1 MRGIRPM
8 VESSIVPRVVPR
20 VVPKVMMVLLATM
33 IGATV
38 LVSSPRAAANGGSYL
53 EFDRTYYLAGDE
65 GHAVTYVSIPP
76 GKEHLLEEGPFYVFA
91 LPRGS
96 SLREGHPIP
105 PGAVRLGTVSV
116 IEEDGAYELETA
128 FTVPVLDPGWYETG
142 VCNDPCTISGFRESL
157 GGSLTIVETRREA
170 QLLTTNDRLRSHL
183 FGARREARRAE
194 RRLAEAEGELEAQLA
209 FGSEERSELTAEI
222 DRLETQLASARSRE
236 AETGRTP
243 FDPWVVGAIVL
254 VTLAIAVLAF
264 RRRRMLPAMTD
275 L

>member
-1 MRGIRPM
+1 MRGIRM
-8 VESSIVPRVVPR
+8 
-20 VVPKVMMVLLATM
+20 LLLTTM

-38 LVSSPRAAANGGSYL
+38 LISPSGAAANGGAYL
-53 EFDRTYYLAGDE
+53 EFDRTYYVAGDE
-65 GHAVTYVSIPP
+65 GHGGTYLSLPV
-76 GKEHLLEEGPFYVFA
+76 GKEHLLDEGPFHVFL
-91 LPRGS
+91 LPRGV

-105 PGAVRLGTVSV
+105 PAAIRLGAVVVT
-116 IEEDGAYELETA
+116 EEDESYEFETD
-128 FTVPVLDPGWYETG
+128 FIVPDLDPGWYEIG

-157 GGSLTIVETRREA
+157 GGSFSIVETRREA
-170 QLLTTNDRLRSHL
+170 QLLTTNGRLRSHL

-209 FGSEERSELTAEI
+209 FGSEERIELAAEI

-243 FDPWVVGAIVL
+243 FDPWVVGAILL

>member
-1 MRGIRPM
+1 MRRIRT
-8 VESSIVPRVVPR
+8 
-20 VVPKVMMVLLATM
+20 LLLTTM

-38 LVSSPRAAANGGSYL
+38 LVSPSGAAANGGAYL
-53 EFDRTYYLAGDE
+53 EFDRTYYVAGDE

-76 GKEHLLEEGPFYVFA
+76 GKEHILDEGPFYVFA
-91 LPRGS
+91 LPRGTA
-96 SLREGHPIP
+96 LKEGSPIP
-105 PGAVRLGTVSV
+105 PGAFRLATVSV
-116 IEEDGAYELETA
+116 IEEDEAYELESA
-128 FTVPVLDPGWYETG
+128 FTVPDLDPGWYEIG

-157 GGSLTIVETRREA
+157 GGSLSIVETRREA
-170 QLLTTNDRLRSHL
+170 QLLTANDRLRGQL
-183 FGARREARRAE
+183 FGLRREVRRAE
-194 RRLAEAEGELEAQLA
+194 RRLTEVEDELDAQLA
-209 FGSEERSELTAEI
+209 FGSEERNELAAEI

-243 FDPWVVGAIVL
+243 FDPWVVGAILL

>member
-1 MRGIRPM
+1 MRRIRT
-8 VESSIVPRVVPR
+8 
-20 VVPKVMMVLLATM
+20 LLLTTM

-38 LVSSPRAAANGGSYL
+38 LVSPPGAAANGGAYL
-53 EFDRTYYLAGDE
+53 EFDRTYYLAGEE

-76 GKEHLLEEGPFYVFA
+76 GKEHILDEGPFYVFA
-91 LPRGS
+91 LPRGTA
-96 SLREGHPIP
+96 LKEGSPIP

-116 IEEDGAYELETA
+116 IEEDDAYELESA
-128 FTVPVLDPGWYETG
+128 FTVPELDPGWYAIG

-157 GGSLTIVETRREA
+157 GGSLSIVETRREA
-170 QLLTTNDRLRSHL
+170 QLLTANDRLRGQL
-183 FGARREARRAE
+183 FGLRREVRRAE
-194 RRLAEAEGELEAQLA
+194 RRLTEAEGELDAQLA
-209 FGSEERSELTAEI
+209 FGSEERTELAAEI

-243 FDPWVVGAIVL
+243 FDPWVVAAILL

>member
-1 MRGIRPM
+1 MRGIR
-8 VESSIVPRVVPR
+8 
-20 VVPKVMMVLLATM
+20 LFFLTTT
-33 IGATV
+33 IGAMV
-38 LVSSPRAAANGGSYL
+38 LVSPSGAAANGGAYL

-65 GHAVTYVSIPP
+65 GHGVTYVSLPP
-76 GKEHLLEEGPFYVFA
+76 RKEHLLDEGPFHVFA
-91 LPRGS
+91 LPRGV

-105 PGAVRLGTVSV
+105 PTAIRLGTVAA
-116 IEEDGAYELETA
+116 IEEDGSYELETD
-128 FTVPVLDPGWYETG
+128 FIVPDLDAGWYEIG

-157 GGSLTIVETRREA
+157 GGSLAIVETRREA
-170 QLLTTNDRLRSHL
+170 QLLTTNDRLRGQL

-194 RRLAEAEGELEAQLA
+194 RRLATVEGELETQLA
-209 FGSEERSELTAEI
+209 FGSEERIELAAQL

-236 AETGRTP
+236 AASGRTP
-243 FDPWVVGAIVL
+243 FEPWLVGAILL